1 MEINRPVEEVFAF
14 VSDSENWPYLRP
26 ASPAGEQTPRRPMR
40 VGDRFVQDLQIP
52 GQRIELPCEVT
63 GYEPN
68 ERLSLGYSWNSL
80 TLELD
85 FIVEPT
91 VRGTRL
97 TGRGEG
103 RASGFFALM
112 EPLIGLEV
120 NREVRTGLEN
130 FKSLLEPKNPG
141 GA

>member
-1 MEINRPVEEVFAF
+1 MVIRSSIEEVFAF
-14 VSDSENWPYLRP
+14 VSNSENWRQLRP
-26 ASPAGEQTPRRPMR
+26 AAREDEQLPRGPMR
-40 VGDRFVQDLQIP
+40 VGDRFVQDLQVP

-63 GYEPN
+63 EYKPD

-91 VRGTRL
+91 GEGTKL

-103 RASGFFALM
+103 HASGFYALM
-112 EPLIGLEV
+112 EPLITLEV

-130 FKSLLEPKNPG
+130 FKSLLESKNPG
-141 GA
+141 NT

>member
-1 MEINRPVEEVFAF
+1 MEIQRPPEEVFAF
-14 VSDSENWPYLRP
+14 VSDSKNWPQLRP
-26 ASPAGEQTPRRPMR
+26 AYQEGEQPPRGPMR
-40 VGDRFVQDLQIP
+40 VGDRFIQDLQVP

-80 TLELD
+80 ALELD

-91 VRGTRL
+91 GGGTKL

-103 RASGFFALM
+103 HASGFFALM

-130 FKSLLEPKNPG
+130 FKSLLAPKDPR